1 MTKAITN
8 FNKDVKTFMKAA
20 GQTTTTVNQ
29 PQSDLYYNLIKEEIA
44 ELHTSMAIG
53 DKPEIIDACFDSIW
67 VILGYMN
74 SLGLDVDGIWKEG
87 AANNLIP
94 FSWAIFWSIF
104 STPAPTRPMNFSL
117 VARFKKSRLIGKR
130 LRIIKPS
137 NWSTIS
143 RTSFNVLLYAFVF
156 LNPA

>member
-87 AANNLIP
+87 AANNLIKIDKNTGLVTKREDESGYSMGSGP
-94 FSWAIFWSIF
+94 KAPVEK
-104 STPAPTRPMNFSL
+104 PAEEKPVQTGSL
-117 VARFKKSRLIGKR
+117 TGGIGDY
-130 LRIIKPS
+130 
-137 NWSTIS
+137 
-143 RTSFNVLLYAFVF
+143 F
-156 LNPA
+156 